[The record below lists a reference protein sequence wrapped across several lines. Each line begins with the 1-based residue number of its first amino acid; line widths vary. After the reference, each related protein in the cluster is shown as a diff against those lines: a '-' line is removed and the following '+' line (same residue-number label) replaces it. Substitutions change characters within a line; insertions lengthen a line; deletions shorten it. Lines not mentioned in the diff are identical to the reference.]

1 MLQYCDSGIND
12 CMMNRYLP
20 ELTRLFRRLAGKARV
35 AFFAIPWAN
44 LASIAAIAGMLYVGL
59 QLREMRKQNGL
70 LQESIMAAQLPIAKF
85 IGGDDPVAPKQEDV
99 VRQHHAYLETPAKL
113 IVLEPAIQFGIE
125 NLGDGPLMRIGHVAS
140 ISNAEPPTRDS
151 IIIGKTDFI
160 VDGYVP
166 EMRGGAVLPGERVG
180 IGTVY
185 FPAVE
190 VPIGESFWIAIV
202 FLYEDIY
209 GNRYDATMI
218 ERHRHNNG
226 SNYGDPPPIQFE
238 IMRKVSYH
246 RFNDN
251 EIRHYEF
258 TVCPIYEGLKIKGF
272 SAVATDITSIKSA
285 EEALLESE
293 ERFRTLFD
301 SSPTAMLIST
311 VESGLVIDANQE
323 LCTLANRPKADL
335 IGKETS
341 ELISFKEG
349 TRGLFIE
356 TLTSRGTLNGK
367 TVEVVVKDGTNRA
380 ADMFSRLISLSGKSH
395 IISSLID
402 VTDSRQLEL
411 RLRQTQK
418 MEAVGT
424 LTAGIAHDYNNM
436 LTVILG
442 NISLAKQVS
451 GQGNKISKFLDSAEK
466 ASLKIK
472 QLTSELMALAQG
484 GDLKLKPG
492 NLQGLLRDAAACVGG
507 NSLLQVKELIPN
519 RLWPVLHDSGRL
531 KFVLQNIIT
540 NAAESMPGGGKII
553 LEAQNINTTTLQ
565 QKKGFKISI
574 IDQGIGIP
582 AEALPRIFD
591 PYFSTKEKGEK
602 KGLGLGLATSYNII
616 KKHDGYIAI
625 ESEVGK
631 GTTVT
636 LYLPA
641 ITDRVTGIMPQGV
654 S

>member
-1 MLQYCDSGIND
+1 MSKKLACEKSGLPLRQHSMESEKLRPSDHSCSLYLRALLEHTGDPILICDEQGI
-12 CMMNRYLP
+12 P
-20 ELTRLFRRLAGKARV
+20 QLF
-35 AFFAIPWAN
+35 N
-44 LASIAAIAGMLYVGL
+44 SSYAALMHKVYGL
-59 QLREMRKQNGL
+59 EMRPGILPHKL
-70 LQESIMAAQLPIAKF
+70 LE
-85 IGGDDPVAPKQEDV
+85 DPDAVS
-99 VRQHHAYLETPAKL
+99 YW
-113 IVLEPAIQFGIE
+113 
-125 NLGDGPLMRIGHVAS
+125 
-140 ISNAEPPTRDS
+140 DS
-151 IIIGKTDFI
+151 LHEK
-160 VDGYVP
+160 
-166 EMRGGAVLPGERVG
+166 AL
-180 IGTVY
+180 
-185 FPAVE
+185 A
-190 VPIGESFWIAIV
+190 GESFKAQ
-202 FLYEDIY
+202 Y
-209 GNRYDATMI
+209 T
-218 ERHRHNNG
+218 
-226 SNYGDPPPIQFE
+226 
-238 IMRKVSYH
+238 H

-341 ELISFKEG
+341 ELISIKEG
-349 TRGLFIE
+349 TRSLFIE

-565 QKKGFKISI
+565 QKKGFPLADGSYVKISI